1 MDVPP
6 RTLYAFP
13 DTNVFVQCKKLEA
26 LDWNLLGPYDTV
38 MLVVTRPVVTEVD
51 SQKGGTGRLA
61 KRARNASSL
70 FRRFLLEGS
79 DIEIPTQ
86 GSNPTIVLMLGQHLD
101 PSAGLKSVLNY
112 SHADDNIVGIAHA
125 FLQDHGHDVVLL
137 SHDTGPLLMSKRV
150 GVPYQPV
157 PDNWLLT
164 AENDED
170 QKKIRELEADLARV
184 RNVEPLC
191 NIAFDDTPWKF
202 TRSNHIAL
210 NSAQLSELM
219 AILKSRKPISTRFG
233 STESKERSSSE
244 LSIFGHRQT
253 EKFIPATQEDIAKY
267 KESYN
272 KWIDDC
278 YDILAGLHES
288 LNKLEDIWII
298 STTLV
303 NIGGSPATN
312 VSVSFETLSK
322 NFGLMELPSQ
332 DDDIDAKLAPEL
344 KIPPRAPEGT
354 WVRDSKMPYDL
365 RGLGMAMGHL
375 TSVTREPLFRDFS
388 HLSKTRDQN
397 SFYWKNGRPGSPSI
411 RVEFECEQWR
421 HQDEPES
428 FELRLVVPPRQGG
441 FRGAVQASVHAANLR
456 EPVKKVE
463 NVEFVI
469 EDVDIFEKAKELIL
483 SSPLR

>member
-13 DTNVFVQCKKLEA
+13 DTNVFVQCKQLEA
-26 LDWNLLGPYDTV
+26 LDWNQLGRYDTI
-38 MLVVTRPVVTEVD
+38 MLVVTRPVITEVD
-51 SQKGGTGRLA
+51 NQKGGTGRLA

-86 GSNPTIVLMLGQHLD
+86 GSNPAIVLMLGQHLD
-101 PSAGLKSVLNY
+101 PSAELESVLNY

-125 FLQDHGHDVVLL
+125 FLQNHGHDVVLL

-157 PDNWLLT
+157 PDDWLLT
-164 AENDED
+164 VENDEN
-170 QKKIRELEADLARV
+170 QKKIRELEADLARI
-184 RNVEPLC
+184 RTVEPRC

-210 NSAQLSELM
+210 NSTQLSELM
-219 AILKSRKPISTRFG
+219 VILKSRNPVSTSFG
-233 STESKERSSSE
+233 STESEERSTSK
-244 LSIFGHRQT
+244 LSIFGLRQA

-267 KESYN
+267 NEDYN

-278 YDILAGLHES
+278 YEILAGLHES

-298 STTLV
+298 CTTLV
-303 NIGGSPATN
+303 NIGGSPATS
-312 VSVSFETLSK
+312 VSVSFEAVSK
-322 NFGLMELPSQ
+322 NFGLMELPSE
-332 DDDIDAKLAPEL
+332 DEDIDAKIAPEL
-344 KIPPRAPEGT
+344 KMPPHAPRGN
-354 WVRDSKMPYDL
+354 WVTDSKMPYDFI
-365 RGLGMAMGHL
+365 GLGRAMGHL
-375 TSVTREPLFRDFS
+375 TSVTHEPLFRDFS

-397 SFYWKNGRPGSPSI
+397 SFYWKDGRPGSPSI

-421 HQDEPES
+421 HQGEPES
-428 FELRLVVPPRQGG
+428 FELRLVVPPRQGS

-456 EPVKKVE
+456 EPVKNVQS
-463 NVEFVI
+463 VEFVN
-469 EDVDIFEKAKELIL
+469 EDVDIFEKAKELVL
-483 SSPLR
+483 GSPSR